1 MTATAHINAIGTAV
15 PPHQVHDAFV
25 AFVRSAL
32 REPAHLRLFDRM
44 VSRSGIDR
52 RFSFI
57 EPEVLPDGQLTDR
70 ERFYGLGDWP
80 STAERMARYERDA
93 PALALQAVRAL
104 SPDIAAEGITHLVMA
119 SCTGFVAPGLDQ
131 LLVAQTG
138 IDPAVERTVVGFM
151 GCYAAVNAL
160 RLAHHIV
167 RSEPEARVL
176 VVNLEL
182 CTIHF
187 QRTQDLE
194 KLLSML
200 LFGDGAA
207 AALVTAEPR
216 GVALTDFRSAA
227 IAGSAEAIT
236 WRIGD
241 QGFDMHLDGR
251 VPSFIANALRAE
263 RSRNDDQG
271 IFRDLAPEDYDL
283 WAVHA
288 GGRTILDA
296 VERALE
302 LPPAALGPSR
312 DVLRRYG
319 NMSSATLMFVLAA
332 MIESHAGA
340 APQDDE
346 GDLRKGNGKG
356 KGNGI
361 AMAFGPGLAAES
373 FRFTM
378 VPR

>member
-25 AFVRSAL
+25 GFVRSSLQNFGHA
-32 REPAHLRLFDRM
+32 RLFDRM
-44 VSRSGIDR
+44 VARSGIER

-57 EPEVLPDGQLTDR
+57 EPEVLSDGRITDR
-70 ERFYGLGDWP
+70 DRFYGLEDWP
-80 STAERMARYERDA
+80 TTAQRMIRYERDA

-104 SPDIAAEGITHLVMA
+104 SPDIAAEGVTHLVLA

-131 LLVAQTG
+131 LLVAQAG

-167 RSEPEARVL
+167 RSEPESRVL

-207 AALVTAEPR
+207 AALVTAQPH
-216 GVALTDFRSAA
+216 GIALADFRAAA
-227 IAGSAEAIT
+227 IPGSGDAIT

-241 QGFDMHLDGR
+241 QGFDMHLDGQ
-251 VPSFIANALRAE
+251 VPSSIANALRAE
-263 RSRNDDQG
+263 RNRNDDRG
-271 IFRDLAPEDYDL
+271 IFRGLAPADYDL

-296 VERALE
+296 VDRALD
-302 LPPAALGPSR
+302 LPVAALQPSR
-312 DVLRRYG
+312 EVLRRFG

-332 MIESHAGA
+332 MME
-340 APQDDE
+340 DW
-346 GDLRKGNGKG
+346 KNGTVG
-356 KGNGI
+356 RGCGGNGI
-361 AMAFGPGLAAES
+361 AMAFGPGLAAET
-373 FRFTM
+373 FRFRM
-378 VPR
+378 VSS

>member
-25 AFVRSAL
+25 AFVRAGL
-32 REPAHLRLFDRM
+32 QDPAHARLFDRM
-44 VSRSGIDR
+44 VARSGIER

-57 EPEVLPDGQLTDR
+57 EPEVLPDGRITDR
-70 ERFYGLGDWP
+70 DRFYGLGDWP

-104 SPDIAAEGITHLVMA
+104 SPDIAAEGVTHLVLA

-131 LLVAQTG
+131 ILVAEAG
-138 IDPAVERTVVGFM
+138 LDPGVERTVVGFM

-160 RLAHHIV
+160 RLAHHMV
-167 RSEPEARVL
+167 RSEPAARVL

-216 GVALTDFRSAA
+216 GIALTDFRAAA
-227 IAGSAEAIT
+227 IPGSGEAIT

-241 QGFDMHLDGR
+241 QGFDMHLDGQ
-251 VPSFIANALRAE
+251 VPSLIAHALRAE
-263 RSRNDDQG
+263 RSRNDDRG
-271 IFRDLAPEDYDL
+271 IFRGLSPADYDL

-296 VERALE
+296 VDRALE
-302 LPPAALGPSR
+302 LPTEALHPSR
-312 DVLRRYG
+312 EVLRRFG

-332 MIESHAGA
+332 MMEEHAGG
-340 APQDDE
+340 E
-346 GDLRKGNGKG
+346 GRNGM
-356 KGNGI
+356 
-361 AMAFGPGLAAES
+361 AMAFGPGLAAET
-373 FRFTM
+373 FRFRL
-378 VPR
+378 V

>member
-25 AFVRSAL
+25 GFVRSSLQDSGHA
-32 REPAHLRLFDRM
+32 RLFDRM
-44 VSRSGIDR
+44 VARSGIER

-57 EPEVLPDGQLTDR
+57 EPEVLPDGRITDR
-70 ERFYGLGDWP
+70 DRFYGLGDWP
-80 STAERMARYERDA
+80 TTGERMIRYERDA

-104 SPDIAAEGITHLVMA
+104 SPDIAAEGVTHLVLA

-131 LLVAQTG
+131 LLVAQAG

-187 QRTQDLE
+187 QRTRDLE

-216 GVALTDFRSAA
+216 GIALTDFRCAA
-227 IAGSAEAIT
+227 ISGSGEAIT

-241 QGFDMHLDGR
+241 QGFDMHLDGQ
-251 VPSFIANALRAE
+251 VPNFIANALRSQ
-263 RSRNDDQG
+263 RSSNDDG
-271 IFRDLAPEDYDL
+271 GLFRGVSPAHYDL

-296 VERALE
+296 VERALD
-302 LPPAALGPSR
+302 LPPEALHPSR
-312 DVLRRYG
+312 EVLRRFG

-332 MIESHAGA
+332 MIDDWKSGSANGGA
-340 APQDDE
+340 NRAQ
-346 GDLRKGNGKG
+346 GQGM
-356 KGNGI
+356 
-361 AMAFGPGLAAES
+361 AMAFGPGLAAET
-373 FRFTM
+373 FRFRM
-378 VPR
+378 APS

>member
-1 MTATAHINAIGTAV
+1 MTAIAHVNAIGTAV

-25 AFVRSAL
+25 GFVRASL
-32 REPAHLRLFDRM
+32 SDPAHARLFDRM
-44 VSRSGIDR
+44 VTRAGIER

-57 EPEVLPDGQLTDR
+57 QPEVLPDGRITDR
-70 ERFYGLGDWP
+70 DRFYGLGHWP
-80 STAERMARYERDA
+80 STAARMARYERDA
-93 PALALQAVRAL
+93 PVLALQAVRAL
-104 SPDIAAEGITHLVMA
+104 STDIAAEGVTHLVLA

-131 LLVAQTG
+131 VLVSQAG
-138 IDPAVERTVVGFM
+138 LDPAVERTVVGFM

-160 RLAHHIV
+160 RSAHHIV

-182 CTIHF
+182 CTLHF

-207 AALVTAEPR
+207 AALVTAEPH
-216 GVALTDFRSAA
+216 GIALTDFRSAA
-227 IAGSAEAIT
+227 IPGSGEAIT

-241 QGFDMHLDGR
+241 QGFDMHLDGQ

-263 RSRNDDQG
+263 RGRNDPG
-271 IFRDLAPEDYDL
+271 SIFRGLSPADYDL

-296 VERALE
+296 VDRALN
-302 LPPAALGPSR
+302 LPADALHRSR
-312 DVLRRYG
+312 EVLRRFG

-332 MIESHAGA
+332 MLEDRTQGGA
-340 APQDDE
+340 ATA
-346 GDLRKGNGKG
+346 G
-356 KGNGI
+356 GNGI
-361 AMAFGPGLAAES
+361 AMAFGPGLAAET
-373 FRFTM
+373 FRFRLL
-378 VPR
+378 PA